1 MVAQDSLPGVK
12 GAVGVEDREELLKES
27 GFGEPGLPSRHSGYF
42 LRFPMFHFPVLSNG
56 TRCLP
61 HSVVRIKQVHE
72 MQLEMLR
79 TVPGT

>member
-1 MVAQDSLPGVK
+1 MK
-12 GAVGVEDREELLKES
+12 GAVGVDDREELLKES
-27 GFGEPGLPSRHSGYF
+27 GFGEPGLPSSHSGYF